1 MGSYE
6 DTPPGLRFPRTVKDA
21 SIDFTLAM
29 AKHSISKRQNMS
41 DAASPTAG
49 CTLGHKKIT
58 CAIRACRLKLL
69 RHTHS
74 AEILVRSRIRLW

>member
-6 DTPPGLRFPRTVKDA
+6 DTPPGFRFPRTVKDA

-29 AKHSISKRQNMS
+29 AGHSISKRQNMS
-41 DAASPTAG
+41 DAESVSSG

-58 CAIRACRLKLL
+58 WAIQAHRLELL
-69 RHTHS
+69 RHPPS
-74 AEILVRSRIRLW
+74 ARIPI